1 MFHNEWFL
9 DFPVFIKVE
18 KLPNTMKKGNRLDH
32 LFYPLDGNLSM
43 AAADFVPGNEVISV
57 NFLTRR
63 FRLRDQNKECSQLLR
78 QGYACFSIKP
88 LAWFISSL
96 IFWEQTSGATVRQG
110 LLFYQIIV
118 EFNV

>member
-1 MFHNEWFL
+1 MISRLPGFHQGRTITEYYEEREQIGPPFL
-9 DFPVFIKVE
+9 SFRWKP
-18 KLPNTMKKGNRLDH
+18 
-32 LFYPLDGNLSM
+32 FYGSRGL
-43 AAADFVPGNEVISV
+43 FVPGNEVISD

-78 QGYACFSIKP
+78 QGYACFFMKP